1 MKPPCEIRQLQDL
14 ITAAAVGPHS
24 SHVRYDASG
33 SIRLK
38 ARRDPPVPQPS
49 ARGLQL
55 SALKRQQ
62 VDTLSHTQH
71 VYLSEVIP
79 SKMTAMAMPCW
90 KERERDI
97 QTGRRDRQ
105 EA

>member
-62 VDTLSHTQH
+62 VDTLSHSACLFIGSHPIKNDCNGNALLERERERYTN
-71 VYLSEVIP
+71 
-79 SKMTAMAMPCW
+79 W
-90 KERERDI
+90 KER
-97 QTGRRDRQ
+97 
-105 EA
+105 